1 MRLPLHVF
9 EPRYRRLVK
18 DAMAKERLIAVPR
31 LKPGYETEYYES
43 PAVFDV
49 CGVGRIVEHTQL
61 PDGRCNIILEG
72 LWRARLLEEV
82 GSEPYRIARTETLQD
97 LIRPS
102 LATASALKGEMML
115 LVKRL
120 LPHLSQ
126 PVDALEKIVN
136 ENASAAEC
144 TDALSSILVSDPDQR
159 QWLLE
164 QLDPVER
171 MTRLISRLHDLL
183 LLAGAN
189 EVASSDLN

>member
-18 DAMAKERLIAVPR
+18 DALAGDRLIAVPR
-31 LKPGYETEYYES
+31 LKPGYETEYYEK
-43 PAVFDV
+43 PAVFEV
-49 CGVGRIVEHTQL
+49 CGVGRIMEHTEL

-82 GSEPYRIARTETLQD
+82 GNEPYRIARTELLED
-97 LIRPS
+97 VIRPS
-102 LATASALKGEMML
+102 LATASALKSELTL

-126 PVDALEKIVN
+126 PVDALERIVS
-136 ENASAAEC
+136 EAVSAGEC

-171 MTRLISRLHDLL
+171 MTRLISRLHELL
-183 LLAGAN
+183 LLAGADD
-189 EVASSDLN
+189 VAPSSLN